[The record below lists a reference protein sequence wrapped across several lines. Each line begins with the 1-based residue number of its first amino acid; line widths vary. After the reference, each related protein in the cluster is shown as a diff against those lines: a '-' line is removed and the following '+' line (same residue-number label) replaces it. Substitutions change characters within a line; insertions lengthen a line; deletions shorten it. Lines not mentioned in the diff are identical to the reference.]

1 MIATRVAEVTTPVC
15 LLYEIPR
22 GHSKTVLIE
31 RSKEKVLKHTSNN
44 PRSTGKS
51 LLRTCIVCSLSVK
64 NGSQQRMKEA
74 TTVQDSLIN
83 KTNLEQKQRYPV
95 RQGEIKNSEKSVSVS
110 LKIINLNV

>member
-1 MIATRVAEVTTPVC
+1 
-15 LLYEIPR
+15 
-22 GHSKTVLIE
+22 
-31 RSKEKVLKHTSNN
+31 
-44 PRSTGKS
+44 
-51 LLRTCIVCSLSVK
+51 
-64 NGSQQRMKEA
+64 MKEA